1 MSVNEHKVSA
11 EILASEDLKEKTIAF
26 GNNVFENRERSDYC
40 HCFGKS
46 EQFRFMKKT
55 SRKTRVDR
63 GEDGDARVT
72 RRLLTRHPS
81 NCPLFC

>member
-1 MSVNEHKVSA
+1 MHL
-11 EILASEDLKEKTIAF
+11 EIMYSLEKGAQ
-26 GNNVFENRERSDYC
+26 NENRERSENVKDPSVCFATGFDYC

-55 SRKTRVDR
+55 SRKTHVDR

-72 RRLLTRHPS
+72 RRLFTLHPS